1 MPLSWVGL
9 VRNFFNSGLHL
20 CKWLQNIYI
29 YIIYVPVITT
39 QHKYGLKKIR
49 NDIAN
54 NIFLLLL
61 KSLLIVFM
69 VIQYYIKFQFL
80 VTYDQ
85 MKNLN
90 VIEFGPYLL
99 TNFVLVFAKYF
110 YLFDQIN
117 FTNLSVW

>member
-1 MPLSWVGL
+1 
-9 VRNFFNSGLHL
+9 
-20 CKWLQNIYI
+20 
-29 YIIYVPVITT
+29 
-39 QHKYGLKKIR
+39 
-49 NDIAN
+49 
-54 NIFLLLL
+54 
-61 KSLLIVFM
+61 M

>member
-1 MPLSWVGL
+1 MTA
-9 VRNFFNSGLHL
+9 
-20 CKWLQNIYI
+20 KYIYI